1 MTFLIRHL
9 IIRSQIT
16 KLLRKINHM
25 FYLKDL
31 PTEKTLREFRE
42 RYPNLDMSALKT
54 CTQLLRTGSDLL
66 TAFETILGEHGL
78 SQGRFL
84 TLIVMNR
91 TPNKAISPS
100 VLAEKVGVKRATM
113 TGLLDGL
120 ERQGLVERIAHPQDR
135 RKLDIR
141 LTKKGRQLLDQMLPG
156 YYDQIEKLM
165 ENLSENER
173 QSLGLLLGKVNQGL
187 STLFKM

>member
-1 MTFLIRHL
+1 
-9 IIRSQIT
+9 
-16 KLLRKINHM
+16 M

-31 PTEKTLREFRE
+31 PTEKTLSEFRE
-42 RYPNLDMSALKT
+42 RYPNLDMSALKA
-54 CTQLLRTGSDLL
+54 CTELLRTGSDLL
-66 TAFETILGEHGL
+66 TAFEAILGKHGL

-120 ERQGLVERIAHPQDR
+120 ERKGLVERIAHPEDR
-135 RKLDIR
+135 RKLGIR
-141 LTKKGRQLLDQMLPG
+141 LTNKGRQLLDEMLPG
-156 YYDQIEKLM
+156 YYDHIGKLM
-165 ENLSENER
+165 AALSEKER
-173 QSLGLLLGKVNQGL
+173 ESLGLLLGKVNKGL